1 MGDHLN
7 NRPAEKRMVTV
18 IAAGFTIFAT
28 FFGAGN
34 LIFPAYLGV
43 VGGENWWIGFIAF
56 VLADFGL
63 GVLGLAASGR
73 MPQVEIGAFYR
84 PGRMFM
90 LLYGGIT
97 LWIAGDIIVVPRT
110 GAVALES
117 GLEPIA
123 PNFPPIVFLVIFFG
137 LACLLTIRPTKVVDI
152 VGKIL
157 TPVLLASLI
166 AMFVIGLMNGGGE
179 VRPDALDTGY
189 ESLFAFGM
197 VEGYQT
203 FDGLTG
209 ICMATILITTLLAKG
224 VTDTNEQ
231 TKTILQSGLVAGIC
245 LVVIYG
251 GLTLLGVYVSS
262 DSSLLEL
269 YAAGSLDRTY
279 LLNYIV
285 LNTLGTAG
293 QYLMSIA
300 VVLAT
305 FTTAIGATSLFCSF
319 LERATNGKVKYS
331 ISVIVYFIIA
341 FIIAV
346 FSSVQEGSGVEFIID
361 LATPIVMIT
370 TPASIA
376 LAALAMFSDKI
387 NNDNVYRGAF
397 AATILTCAINYF
409 KIPVLSDFLTGGWNF
424 LTPYGFE
431 WVIPAIVG
439 AVIGQLIK
447 YKGYEPRPYLRENR
461 NNAEVARK

>member
-1 MGDHLN
+1 MGNQLSQSS
-7 NRPAEKRMVTV
+7 EKRWVTV
-18 IAAGFTIFAT
+18 MAAGFTIFAT

-34 LIFPAYLGV
+34 LIFPAYLGI
-43 VGGENWWIGFIAF
+43 VGGGKWWVGFIAF
-56 VLADFGL
+56 IIADFGL
-63 GVLGLAASGR
+63 GLLGLAASGR

-84 PGRMFM
+84 PGRRFM
-90 LLYGGIT
+90 LIYGGIT

-117 GLEPIA
+117 GLAPIA
-123 PNFPPIVFLVIFFG
+123 PKFSPVVFLLIFYV
-137 LACLLTIRPTKVVDI
+137 LACILTIRPAKVVDI
-152 VGKIL
+152 IGKVL
-157 TPVLLASLI
+157 TPVLLITLI
-166 AMFVIGLMNGGGE
+166 AMFVLGIVNGGGT

-209 ICMATILITTLLAKG
+209 ICMATILITALLAKG
-224 VTDTNEQ
+224 IHDTNEQ

-251 GLTLLGVYVSS
+251 GLTLLGVYVST

-269 YAAGSLDRTY
+269 YSSTGLDRTY

-285 LNTLGTAG
+285 LKNLGTGG
-293 QYLMSIA
+293 QYLMSI
-300 VVLAT
+300 VVILAT

-319 LERATNGKVKYS
+319 LQRATNGKVKYS
-331 ISVIVYFIIA
+331 TAVIVYFVIAIIIA
-341 FIIAV
+341 I
-346 FSSVQEGSGVEFIID
+346 FSSIQEGSGVEFILE

-376 LAALAMFSDKI
+376 LAALSMFSDKI
-387 NNDNVYRGAF
+387 DNDNVYRAAF
-397 AATILTCAINYF
+397 IVTILTCAINYYSV
-409 KIPVLSDFLTGGWNF
+409 PGLSTFLTGSWNF
-424 LTPYGFE
+424 LAPYGFE

-439 AVIGQLIK
+439 AVIGQFIK
-447 YKGYEPRPYLRENR
+447 YKGYEPRSYLRENR
-461 NNAEVARK
+461 NNAIAPKQ

>member
-1 MGDHLN
+1 MSSQLKQSS
-7 NRPAEKRMVTV
+7 EKRWVTV
-18 IAAGFTIFAT
+18 MAAGFTIFAT

-34 LIFPAYLGV
+34 LIFPAYLGF
-43 VGGENWWIGFIAF
+43 VGGEKWWTGFIAF
-56 VLADFGL
+56 IIADFGL
-63 GVLGLAASGR
+63 GILGLAASGR

-90 LLYGGIT
+90 LIYGGIT

-117 GLEPIA
+117 GLAPIA
-123 PNFPPIVFLVIFFG
+123 PNFPPVLFLVIFYV
-137 LACLLTIRPTKVVDI
+137 LACVLTIRPAKVVDI
-152 VGKIL
+152 IGKIL
-157 TPVLLASLI
+157 TPVLLVTLI
-166 AMFVIGLMNGGGE
+166 AMFVLGIANGGGE
-179 VRPDALDTGY
+179 VRADALNTGY

-209 ICMATILITTLLAKG
+209 ICMATILITALLAKG
-224 VTDTNEQ
+224 VHDTNEQ

-245 LVVIYG
+245 LVIIYG
-251 GLTLLGVYVSS
+251 GLTLLGVYVST
-262 DSSLLEL
+262 DSSLLAL
-269 YAAGSLDRTY
+269 YNSTGLDRTY

-285 LNTLGTAG
+285 LKNLGTGG
-293 QYLMSIA
+293 QYLMSI
-300 VVLAT
+300 VVILAT

-319 LERATNGKVKYS
+319 LQRATNGKVKYS
-331 ISVIVYFIIA
+331 VAVIVYFVIAIIIA
-341 FIIAV
+341 I
-346 FSSVQEGSGVEFIID
+346 FSSVQEGSGVEFILE

-387 NNDNVYRGAF
+387 NNDNVYRAAF
-397 AATILTCAINYF
+397 AVTILTCAVNYYNV
-409 KIPVLSDFLTGGWNF
+409 PGLSTFLKGGWNF
-424 LTPYGFE
+424 LAPYGFE

-439 AVIGQLIK
+439 AVIGQFIK
-447 YKGYEPRPYLRENR
+447 YKGYEPRPYLRENKG
-461 NNAEVARK
+461 NAVVTKK